1 MNYNSKI
8 LLFTMLIAIFAVDFF
23 LLTGCGSDDFSDDLV
38 VTESLQTTVSTELSD
53 IGEDNTVIYV
63 YVCGQV
69 KSPGVYELFPNDR
82 IIDAVKAAGG
92 VTDTAAADRLN
103 LAAFVTDGDKIYV
116 PDMSETI
123 NQTGEDTSGLVNVNT
138 ADVSEL
144 MTLPGI
150 GEAKATS
157 IIQYREGH
165 GAFSSIESL
174 QEVPGIKSGV
184 YEQIK
189 ALITVG

>member
-8 LLFTMLIAIFAVDFF
+8 LLFTMLIAIFAADFF
-23 LLTGCGSDDFSDDLV
+23 LLTGCGSDDFSDELV
-38 VTESLQTTVSTELSD
+38 FTETLQTRTVTEPLET
-53 IGEDNTVIYV
+53 EDNTVIYV

-69 KSPGVYELFPNDR
+69 KSPGVYELLPNDR